1 MLGTWGAQR
10 ILLRSLIVADVHAN
24 LEALESVI
32 LDAEK
37 RGGFDQVWSL
47 GDIVGY
53 GPNPGECVE
62 LLREYVAKGIAGN
75 HDLAACGKIA
85 PDGFNE
91 DALASIWWT
100 ISQLSYEQYSY
111 LRDLPLSMEMEHFTM
126 VHGSAR
132 APFWS
137 EYVETPESARAS
149 FDRMSTPRCLVG
161 HSHRQLMWLDNGASV
176 SLRKPPTDTPI
187 VLGTNRLII
196 NPGAVGQPRD
206 GDPRAS
212 YAVYD
217 ARDMVLTFRRV
228 AYDRP
233 ATQRKMQAKGLPKYL
248 WMRLEYGL

>member
-1 MLGTWGAQR
+1 M
-10 ILLRSLIVADVHAN
+10 RSLIVADVHSN

-37 RGGFDQVWSL
+37 TDGFDQVWSL

-53 GPNPGECVE
+53 GPNPAECIE
-62 LLREYVAKGIAGN
+62 LLQEYGARGIAGD
-75 HDLAACGKIA
+75 HDLAVCGKIA
-85 PDGFNE
+85 PGGFTK
-91 DALASIWWT
+91 DASAAVWWT
-100 ISQLSYEQYSY
+100 ISQLSFEQYSY
-111 LRDLPLSMEMEHFTM
+111 LRDLPLSMQIEQFTM

-149 FDRMSTPRCLVG
+149 FDLMSTPRCLVG
-161 HSHRQLMWLDNGASV
+161 HSHRQLMWLDHGESV
-176 SLRKPPTDTPI
+176 SLRKPPIDMPI

-206 GDPRAS
+206 ADPRAS

-217 ARDMVLTFRRV
+217 SRDMVLTFRRV

-233 ATQRKMQAKGLPKYL
+233 ATQRKMQAHGLPQYL
-248 WMRLEYGL
+248 WTRLEYGL